1 MKINLGG
8 SKMVIKHK
16 WISVIVTLAAVLLG
30 VVTPFSAFAQENIS
44 VGILQYV
51 EHDSLNQTR
60 EGFID
65 GLAEAGY
72 VEGEN
77 LTLNYL
83 NAAADNANLQT
94 MSETL
99 SNDNDYLFAIATP
112 AAQSLANVESETPI
126 YFSAVSDPVGS
137 GLVESLETPGKNV
150 TGTTDA
156 GPIEEQV
163 ELLIS
168 IVPEAETVGI
178 IYNSGE
184 ANSKSEAEKAIAV
197 MEEKGLSVLEST
209 VISTNDISQAMN
221 ALVGN
226 VDAVFTVT
234 DNTIASAM
242 PLVGDMAIEAD
253 LPLVGGS
260 KDMAL
265 ENGLTTYGL
274 DYYELGKQ
282 TAQMLVRQIE
292 EEMDTAEIPVE
303 SAAVLE
309 LVVNETYAQA
319 IGIDPS
325 SIQISSEDTNP
336 SENNQDSVTTEDTQE
351 ETESAETDSTE

>member
-8 SKMVIKHK
+8 SKMGIKQK
-16 WISVIVTLAAVLLG
+16 WVSVIIALATVLLG
-30 VVTPFSAFAQENIS
+30 VIAPFNVFAQDSIS

-99 SNDNDYLFAIATP
+99 ANDNDYLFAIATP
-112 AAQSLANVESETPI
+112 AAQSLANVENETPI
-126 YFSAVSDPVGS
+126 YFSAVSDPMGS
-137 GLVESLETPGKNV
+137 GLVESLEVPGKNV

-156 GPIEEQV
+156 GPIAEQV

-168 IVPEAETVGI
+168 IVPEAETIGI

-184 ANSKSEAEKAIAV
+184 ANSNSEAEKAIAA
-197 MEEKGLSVLEST
+197 MEEKGLSVAEST
-209 VISTNDISQAMN
+209 VTSTNDISQAMS
-221 ALVGN
+221 ALVEN
-226 VDAVFTVT
+226 VDAIFTVT

-242 PLVGDMAIEAD
+242 PLVGDMAIEAN
-253 LPLVGGS
+253 LPLIGGS
-260 KDMAL
+260 KDMTL
-265 ENGLTTYGL
+265 ENGLATYGL

-282 TAQMLVRQIE
+282 TAQMLIRQIE
-292 EEMDTAEIPVE
+292 EGTDTAEIPVE

-309 LVVNETYAQA
+309 LVVNEEYAEA
-319 IGIDPS
+319 IGIDPT
-325 SIQISSEDTNP
+325 SIQVPEE
-336 SENNQDSVTTEDTQE
+336 ENEGIEETETEENIQE
-351 ETESAETDSTE
+351 ETESDQSDSAE

>member
-1 MKINLGG
+1 M
-8 SKMVIKHK
+8 SIKK
-16 WISVIVTLAAVLLG
+16 KYLSVLIAIATILLG
-30 VVTPFSAFAQENIS
+30 VIAPFNVSAQEEIS

-99 SNDNDYLFAIATP
+99 ANDSDYLFAIATP

-137 GLVESLETPGKNV
+137 GLVADLEKPGKNV

-156 GPIEEQV
+156 GPIAEQV

-168 IVPEAETVGI
+168 IVPEAETIGI

-184 ANSKSEAEKAIAV
+184 ANSNAEAEKAITA
-197 MEEKGLSVLEST
+197 MEEKGLTVVEST
-209 VISTNDISQAMN
+209 VTSTNDISQAMN
-221 ALVGN
+221 ALVGS

-242 PLVGDMAIEAD
+242 PLVGDMAIDAN
-253 LPLVGGS
+253 LPLIGGS

-265 ENGLTTYGL
+265 ENGLATYGL

-282 TAQMLVRQIE
+282 TAQMLVGQIE
-292 EEMDTAEIPVE
+292 AGTDTAEIPVE

-309 LVVNETYAQA
+309 LVVNEEYAQA
-319 IGIDPS
+319 IGIDPT
-325 SIQISSEDTNP
+325 SIQAPGETSDVSQ
-336 SENNQDSVTTEDTQE
+336 ENE
-351 ETESAETDSTE
+351 ETDTDEEIEDEADSSDSAE